1 LTLFQYRNII
11 PLMELGTELPAD
23 ATATSGEGPHGGS
36 PPRSPLRVMGVI
48 EALAG
53 APDGL
58 SLTGLS
64 RGLDL
69 PKTSVFN
76 LLRALERDSYVV
88 NVQGSYRLG
97 MAAIR
102 LGAMISG
109 GVPLR
114 RKIGTMLPVIAARCG
129 ETALLAVPAEDR
141 QEVLYVDIADG
152 PEAIRFAAVVG
163 TRRPLHC
170 TAAGQITLAFRDAAF
185 TEHYLRTA
193 SRKAYTPHTITDEAD
208 LRRIIDAV
216 RRSGVVETRDQM
228 VMGVWGFGAPV
239 FDAGRRLVAAM
250 MIAAPADRGRQK
262 RAGLVATVRSAGE
275 EMSRILGLAGPY
287 IDTR

>member
-1 LTLFQYRNII
+1 
-11 PLMELGTELPAD
+11 
-23 ATATSGEGPHGGS
+23 
-36 PPRSPLRVMGVI
+36 MGVI
-48 EALAG
+48 EALAN
-53 APDGL
+53 APDGV

-64 RGLDL
+64 RSLEL
-69 PKTSVFN
+69 PKTSLFN

-88 NVQGSYRLG
+88 NVRGSYRLG

-102 LGAMISG
+102 LGSMISG

-114 RKIGTMLPVIAARCG
+114 RKIGTLLPAIAARSG
-129 ETALLAVPAEDR
+129 ETALLAVPTEDG

-163 TRRPLHC
+163 TRLPLYC
-170 TAAGQITLAFRDAAF
+170 TAAGQVTLAFGDAAF
-185 TEHYLRTA
+185 ADRYLATTRRKVHTA
-193 SRKAYTPHTITDEAD
+193 HTITDAAD
-208 LRRIIDAV
+208 LRRLIDTV
-216 RRSGVVETRDQM
+216 RRTGFVETRDQM

-239 FDAGRRLVAAM
+239 FDAGHHLVAAV

-262 RAGLVATVRSAGE
+262 RSGLVAAVRSAGE

-287 IDTR
+287 LPAR